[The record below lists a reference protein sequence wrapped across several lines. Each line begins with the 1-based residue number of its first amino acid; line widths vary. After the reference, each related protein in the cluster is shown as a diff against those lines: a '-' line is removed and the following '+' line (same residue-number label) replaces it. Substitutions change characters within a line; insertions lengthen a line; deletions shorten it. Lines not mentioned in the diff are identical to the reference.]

1 MSVSSLPV
9 IYSWS
14 TPLSGTHS
22 GRTGGLRCCPAGS
35 QMHLAPSDKLFSP
48 TAGGESPGMSAPAD
62 VGVLGDLIDLR
73 DDLSRCEP
81 LLARLPHPL
90 PARIVDLAARKPAG
104 DLIDRLDPD
113 DASIML
119 LAGLVLAEVEAGR
132 ARTAWLIGAQD
143 LVRPSAMRELALTAD
158 TRWRALT
165 PSRIA
170 VLDSEFEVRA
180 ARIPAVSKAPTA
192 LATRTSSW
200 LFAKAL
206 ILGSPS
212 VEDRLLLLFALLGER
227 WGRMTAEG
235 VRLRLPLTHEILA
248 HLCGVRRPSVTLA
261 LQALTAE
268 GVLASRSRGVW
279 LLRRAPTPGACH
291 ASCLPL
297 YERAVGL
304 R

>member
-1 MSVSSLPV
+1 
-9 IYSWS
+9 
-14 TPLSGTHS
+14 
-22 GRTGGLRCCPAGS
+22 
-35 QMHLAPSDKLFSP
+35 
-48 TAGGESPGMSAPAD
+48 MSAPAD
-62 VGVLGDLIDLR
+62 VGALGDLIDLR
-73 DDLSRCEP
+73 DELSKHAP

-90 PARIVDLAARKPAG
+90 PARTAHLDTGNAACE
-104 DLIDRLDPD
+104 LISQVESEDSSLMVLD
-113 DASIML
+113 
-119 LAGLVLAEVEAGR
+119 GLVLAEAQAGR

-143 LVRPSAMRELALTAD
+143 LVRPSAMWELALTAN
-158 TRWRALT
+158 TQWRALT
-165 PSRIA
+165 PSRVA
-170 VLDSEFEVRA
+170 VLDADFDVRA
-180 ARIPAVSKAPTA
+180 AGIPAVAKALIV

-200 LFAKAL
+200 LFAKSL

-227 WGRMTAEG
+227 WGRVTAEG

-261 LQALTAE
+261 MQSLARE
-268 GVLASRSRGVW
+268 EVLACPSRGAW
-279 LLRRAPTPGACH
+279 LLRRDRTPGRCH

>member
-1 MSVSSLPV
+1 
-9 IYSWS
+9 
-14 TPLSGTHS
+14 
-22 GRTGGLRCCPAGS
+22 
-35 QMHLAPSDKLFSP
+35 
-48 TAGGESPGMSAPAD
+48 MSAPAD
-62 VGVLGDLIDLR
+62 VGVVKDLIDLR
-73 DDLSRCEP
+73 DELSKYAP

-90 PARIVDLAARKPAG
+90 PARTVDLRAGRPAG
-104 DLIDRLDPD
+104 DLVDDLDGYE
-113 DASIML
+113 ASVML
-119 LAGLVLAEVEAGR
+119 LDGLVLAEVEAGR

-158 TRWRALT
+158 TQWRALT
-165 PSRIA
+165 PSRVA
-170 VLDSEFEVRA
+170 LLDSEFNVRA
-180 ARIPAVSKAPTA
+180 AGIPAVSKALTA

-235 VRLRLPLTHEILA
+235 VRLQLPLTHEIIA

-261 LQALTAE
+261 LQALADE
-268 GVLASRSRGVW
+268 EVLACPSRGTW
-279 LLRRAPTPGACH
+279 LLRRDRTPGACQ
-291 ASCLPL
+291 ASCLPV